1 MNFYD
6 KKIPCFGVAGNF
18 TGHLEQAGE
27 AADFVNVKTVEQ
39 NAPKAVFP
47 TYIPIKQG
55 MGAGVCADSDAVPS
69 FLTVFPFDTEKILFP
84 KDEEKIQI
92 EPECAIICN
101 AKWNGDT
108 LVELVPV
115 CFSASN
121 DCSIRKQGAK
131 KISEKKN
138 WGAASKGLSENLIP
152 LDSFSDDSLINDYRI
167 ASFLIRG
174 SDIYDYGENSPVRG
188 YSYVYQKLITWLL
201 EKFNSQQDEGPAENI
216 HSYLLQA
223 GKPEQIMIS
232 IGATRYT
239 EWGEKNF
246 LRNGDKAVIVLYNE
260 KDYTEEQIRMM
271 VGRAGIEDGS
281 TDEKDTFID
290 KKISVLIQTVVV

>member
-55 MGAGVCADSDAVPS
+55 MGSGVCADSDAVPS

-84 KDEEKIQI
+84 KGEEKIQI

-101 AKWNGDT
+101 AKWNDDT

-115 CFSASN
+115 CFGASN

-239 EWGEKNF
+239 EWGEKKF
-246 LRNGDKAVIVLYNE
+246 L
-260 KDYTEEQIRMM
+260 TER
-271 VGRAGIEDGS
+271 R
-281 TDEKDTFID
+281 
-290 KKISVLIQTVVV
+290 